1 MKGGGSMKFK
11 LNPNKLLNTFNLPK
25 SVVDEHIKL
34 AGGTQLKVLLYC
46 FNNLS
51 EEININNI
59 AAALNISLSD
69 AEDSLGFWSE
79 LGYFTSDS
87 SKPVEIETKK
97 VIKKEIIKPSREDI
111 VDLAKSDDKIKFILD
126 EAQSKFGR
134 LLRANETS
142 TLVWLYADEGLSP
155 AVILMAIDY
164 AKTIDKLSIGY
175 IQKLCIDWLN
185 NGVDTTLAA
194 EERIKALNQRR
205 TVWYMISSTFGL
217 IKRSPSKKEEELAD
231 LCAELGY
238 GREILKEAYSR
249 TIDSIGEYNV
259 KYILTII
266 KAWNKLGV
274 KEFKDIE
281 ALENKEETKK
291 QDKKVKE
298 DYAGYDKEAYK
309 KDLDEDYK

>member
-1 MKGGGSMKFK
+1 MNFK
-11 LNPNKLLNTFNLPK
+11 LNPTKLLSTFNLPK
-25 SVVDEHIKL
+25 SVVEEHIKL

-51 EEININNI
+51 EEINHNNI
-59 AAALNISLSD
+59 AAALKISVNDTVD
-69 AEDSLGFWSE
+69 ALGFWSE
-79 LGYFTSDS
+79 LGYFNTDE
-87 SKPVEIETKK
+87 KEIKIQEPKK

-111 VDLAKSDDKIKFILD
+111 VDLAKNDDKIKFILD
-126 EAQSKFGR
+126 EAQKKFGR

>member
-1 MKGGGSMKFK
+1 MNFK
-11 LNPNKLLNTFNLPK
+11 LNPTKLLSTFNLPK
-25 SVVDEHIKL
+25 SVVEEHIKL

-51 EEININNI
+51 EEINPNNI
-59 AAALNISLSD
+59 AAALKISKSD
-69 AEDSLGFWSE
+69 TVDALGFWSE
-79 LGYFTSDS
+79 LGYFNTDE
-87 SKPVEIETKK
+87 KEIKIQEPKK

-111 VDLAKSDDKIKFILD
+111 VDLAKNDDKIKFILD
-126 EAQSKFGR
+126 EAQKKFGR

>member
-1 MKGGGSMKFK
+1 
-11 LNPNKLLNTFNLPK
+11 
-25 SVVDEHIKL
+25 
-34 AGGTQLKVLLYC
+34 
-46 FNNLS
+46 
-51 EEININNI
+51 
-59 AAALNISLSD
+59 
-69 AEDSLGFWSE
+69 
-79 LGYFTSDS
+79 
-87 SKPVEIETKK
+87 
-97 VIKKEIIKPSREDI
+97 
-111 VDLAKSDDKIKFILD
+111 
-126 EAQSKFGR
+126 
-134 LLRANETS
+134 
-142 TLVWLYADEGLSP
+142 
-155 AVILMAIDY
+155 
-164 AKTIDKLSIGY
+164 
-175 IQKLCIDWLN
+175 
-185 NGVDTTLAA
+185 
-194 EERIKALNQRR
+194 
-205 TVWYMISSTFGL
+205 MISSTFGL

>member
-1 MKGGGSMKFK
+1 MNFK
-11 LNPNKLLNTFNLPK
+11 LNPTKLLSTFNLPK
-25 SVVDEHIKL
+25 SVVEEHIKL

-46 FNNLS
+46 FNTLS
-51 EEININNI
+51 EEINPNNI
-59 AAALNISLSD
+59 AAALKISVNDTVD
-69 AEDSLGFWSE
+69 ALGFWSE
-79 LGYFTSDS
+79 LGYFNSDETE
-87 SKPVEIETKK
+87 KTVETTPKK

-111 VDLAKSDDKIKFILD
+111 VDLAKNDDKIKFILD
-126 EAQSKFGR
+126 EAQKKFGR

>member
-1 MKGGGSMKFK
+1 MNFK
-11 LNPNKLLNTFNLPK
+11 LNPTKLLSTFNLPK
-25 SVVDEHIKL
+25 SVVEEHIKL

-51 EEININNI
+51 EEINPNAI
-59 AAALNISLSD
+59 ATALKISKSD
-69 AEDSLGFWSE
+69 VVDALGFWSE
-79 LGYFTSDS
+79 LGYFNTDE
-87 SKPVEIETKK
+87 KEIKIQEPKK

-111 VDLAKSDDKIKFILD
+111 VDLAKNDDKIKFILD
-126 EAQSKFGR
+126 EAQKKFGR

>member
-1 MKGGGSMKFK
+1 MNFK
-11 LNPNKLLNTFNLPK
+11 LNPTKLLSTFNLPK
-25 SVVDEHIKL
+25 RVVEEHIKL

-51 EEININNI
+51 EEINPNNI
-59 AAALNISLSD
+59 ATALKISVNDTVD
-69 AEDSLGFWSE
+69 ALGFWSE
-79 LGYFTSDS
+79 LGYFNTDE
-87 SKPVEIETKK
+87 KEIKIQEPKK

-111 VDLAKSDDKIKFILD
+111 VDLAKNDDKIKFILD
-126 EAQSKFGR
+126 EAQKKFGR

-291 QDKKVKE
+291 QDKKFKE